1 MGFVAESV
9 ITEIILIGKLHLVLD
24 DLLSPHIL
32 AGENILPNVRMQHP
46 GTITVSQ
53 GRIILGAKLHG

>member
-1 MGFVAESV
+1 MEV
-9 ITEIILIGKLHLVLD
+9 
-24 DLLSPHIL
+24 

-53 GRIILGAKLHG
+53 GRITLGAKLQGLFPPTLPKNCNYFLPNDIKVYNSSQVL

>member
-1 MGFVAESV
+1 MEV
-9 ITEIILIGKLHLVLD
+9 
-24 DLLSPHIL
+24 

-53 GRIILGAKLHG
+53 GRITLGAKLQG